1 MPCSHPPGRY
11 EMQKYNEYQRTTAD
25 QNGIASR
32 SNVREMVN
40 SNSAMHEG
48 NLDLRELFD
57 EKSLDTILAVVQK
70 DVKKIERLYIG
81 SSFCPNFFL
90 HCGIYPRIIAYCRES
105 SIKISL
111 SVCVFPQSLATIGM
125 RNIQRLLSDGEGV
138 IDELVVNDIGMLHF
152 VTNSSKVKI
161 VLGRLFFKDPR
172 DGRFPK
178 FIARRVAFSLLSH
191 HRLLEEWHPFGIEID
206 PVSDEIDLSSIAGL
220 VEHVA
225 LNWPFCY
232 MCCGNV
238 CRAASAFKPLDK
250 KFRPSAP
257 CALECLETASVH
269 TDRLRKDSRPLFMVG
284 KTVYFSQPSVTV
296 VLPHGCSL
304 RRLFFPLQE
313 FMDRLRGECR

>member
-1 MPCSHPPGRY
+1 MLYSQCPGKY
-11 EMQKYNEYQRTTAD
+11 DMQDHDEYQRTSAGQT
-25 QNGIASR
+25 GIGS
-32 SNVREMVN
+32 SNAREIERPHF
-40 SNSAMHEG
+40 AMYEG
-48 NLDLRELFD
+48 NLDLRELIV
-57 EKSLDTILAVVQK
+57 EESLDAILAAVQK

-81 SSFCPNFFL
+81 SSCCPNFFL
-90 HCGIYPRIIAYCRES
+90 HCGIYPKIIAYCRES
-105 SIKISL
+105 NIKISL
-111 SVCVFPQSLATIGM
+111 SVCVFPQSFVKIGM
-125 RNIQRLLSDGEGV
+125 RAIQGLLSDGDGV
-138 IDELVVNDIGMLHF
+138 IDELLVNDIGMLRF
-152 VTNSSKVKI
+152 VTNCSKVKI

-178 FIARRVAFSLLSH
+178 FIARRVAFSLLSY

-225 LNWPFCY
+225 LNSPFCY

-250 KFRPSAP
+250 KFRASAP

-269 TDRLRKDSRPLFMVG
+269 TDRLRKDSRTLFIIG
-284 KTVYFSQPSVTV
+284 KTVYFSQPSVKV
-296 VLPHGCSL
+296 VLPQGCSL

-313 FMDRLRGECR
+313 FMDKLRGECR